1 MPVGFF
7 GFPSCAG
14 WGMAEPSDSMPDQ
27 QEGSEKPESLHASAS
42 SPALLGPV
50 EVRRLLASCGA
61 RPSRFRGQNFLID
74 PNTVRRIVRLSDI
87 SPGDKV
93 LEVGVGLG
101 CLTLGLLAAGAHVL
115 GLEVDERLA
124 AVAPLPAGTVDLRV
138 MDALDADWS
147 VLLAESAASAAGQAP
162 ERGGEQA
169 GEHIEGRVGEHVE
182 RHVEGQSQGQAAGQV
197 EEHAEEH
204 AEGQAGGQADWK
216 MISNLPYSVG
226 TRILLDI
233 VVKVPQVSSFLVM
246 VQREVG
252 ERLVAQPG
260 MPAYGASSVKVAHFC
275 TVRLEGSV
283 PPSVFYPRPEV
294 DSVLVRLER
303 HPRFSPTRKALPA
316 SLRRE
321 TGSSHCES
329 GSGSAPSRA
338 PSSGSSAG
346 LSPGSFPGPSEAK
359 AALPEAEKPADSSL
373 VFGESEESVRAFFR
387 VVDAGFGQRRK
398 TLRKAL
404 RAVFPLEQV
413 EDACA
418 KAGID
423 PRQRAETLSS
433 ADFLRLSQFLQ

>member
-1 MPVGFF
+1 
-7 GFPSCAG
+7 
-14 WGMAEPSDSMPDQ
+14 MAEPSDSMPDQ

-124 AVAPLPAGTVDLRV
+124 AVAPLPAGTVDLQV

-162 ERGGEQA
+162 ERGGEHAEGQA
-169 GEHIEGRVGEHVE
+169 EGCVGEYVE
-182 RHVEGQSQGQAAGQV
+182 RHVEGQ
-197 EEHAEEH
+197 

-233 VVKVPQVSSFLVM
+233 VVKVPQVNSFLVM

-260 MPAYGASSVKVAHFC
+260 MRAYGASSVKVAHFC

-303 HPRFSPTRKALPA
+303 HPRFSPTREAPPA

-329 GSGSAPSRA
+329 GSGSA

-373 VFGESEESVRAFFR
+373 VFGEAEESVRAFFR

-404 RAVFPLEQV
+404 RAVFPLQQV